1 MKYFLRQVHLWLSL
15 PFGLMIILLCATGA
29 ILVFQ
34 TEWLK
39 LFTPDHFYVEE
50 VLDNTMPLDEL
61 IPVVEDQLPDSLT
74 LGAVTISANPKQ
86 NYSFSLSGLRHASV
100 MVDPYSGKVRDIS
113 LPGQG
118 GFFWSVFKLHRW
130 LMMPMKRGE
139 FAWGKFIVGVSTIMF
154 LLILIS
160 GIIIWIPKS
169 IRMLKNRLTVK
180 WNKGSYRRWFDF
192 HLASGIY
199 ASIFLIAFCITGL
212 TWSFD
217 WYRDGFYKLM
227 GVEVNSGNPHAQAHA
242 PQNAKAQ
249 PPAAQSNKN
258 QNTINRTKRNIV
270 AQPVSQQKEDLPLPF
285 NKYAIWDKV
294 AKTLAQEH
302 PNYSLISVRDGMAML
317 ALDGAENTR
326 SADRY
331 FFNTQTGDITNIQYN
346 KDFQTQRSKVHSWI
360 YKIHVGKWAGFFSK
374 FLSFIACLIGIALTI
389 TGYYLYFK
397 KKMIRIK

>member
-39 LFTPDHFYVEE
+39 LFTPDHYYVEE
-50 VLDNTMPLDEL
+50 VLDHTIPLNEL
-61 IPVVEDQLPDSLT
+61 IPAVEDQLPDSLT
-74 LGAVTISANPKQ
+74 LGAVTISANPKE
-86 NYSFSLSGLRHASV
+86 NYTFDLAGLRHASV

-118 GFFWSVFKLHRW
+118 GFFWSVFRLHRW
-130 LMMPMKRGE
+130 LMMPLKRDE
-139 FAWGKFIVGVSTIMF
+139 ISWGKLIVGISTIMF
-154 LLILIS
+154 LIILIT

-169 IRMLKNRLTVK
+169 IKMLKNRLTVK
-180 WNKGSYRRWFDF
+180 WNKGSYRRWYDF

-217 WYRDGFYKLM
+217 WYRDGVFKLM
-227 GVEVNSGNPHAQAHA
+227 GVEVTSNNPHAQAHQ
-242 PQNAKAQ
+242 PQKAKTQ
-249 PPAAQSNKN
+249 TSEGTKSNPN
-258 QNTINRTKRNIV
+258 SKRNN
-270 AQPVSQQKEDLPLPF
+270 QKQHDDTQHTDVDLAVD
-285 NKYAIWDKV
+285 KYAIWDKV
-294 AKTLAQEH
+294 VKSLAKEH
-302 PNYSLISVRDGMAML
+302 PDFSLISVNDEMALL
-317 ALDGAENTR
+317 AIDGAENTR

-331 FFNTQTGDITNIQYN
+331 LYDPKTGDITNVQYN
-346 KDFQTQRSKVHSWI
+346 KDFQTRRSKVFSWI

-374 FLSFIACLIGIALTI
+374 FLSFIACIIGIALTV
-389 TGYYLYFK
+389 TGYYMYFK